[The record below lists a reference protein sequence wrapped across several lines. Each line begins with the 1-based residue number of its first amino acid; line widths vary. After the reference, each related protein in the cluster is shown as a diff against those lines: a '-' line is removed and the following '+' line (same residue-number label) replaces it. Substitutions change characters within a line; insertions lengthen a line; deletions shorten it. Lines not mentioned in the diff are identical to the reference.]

1 MECSRSVGVPG
12 AQNKT
17 NLQLTRFSFSCACL
31 HRDSCKYLDL
41 SVCTLQYSQYNQ
53 NQKCKK
59 NYPNHHLPC
68 ISFSFLAFAIS
79 LCYSTLLCI
88 SRFFS
93 KRMMDGLVLW
103 SFSKRTVVWSKGSVE
118 IWGSKQWA
126 DAGSVTRSSTY
137 SLTPL
142 ASLSFVLFRGGQWL
156 CILFLLCTISL
167 FPFSSYCYYSHFLC
181 LLWIYMRL
189 S

>member
-17 NLQLTRFSFSCACL
+17 NLQLTRFSFSFACL

-59 NYPNHHLPC
+59 LSKSSLPFPSLSFSF
-68 ISFSFLAFAIS
+68 SFSFLAFAIPQ
-79 LCYSTLLCI
+79 CYSTLLCI

-93 KRMMDGLVLW
+93 KRMMDGLVL
-103 SFSKRTVVWSKGSVE
+103 
-118 IWGSKQWA
+118 
-126 DAGSVTRSSTY
+126 
-137 SLTPL
+137 
-142 ASLSFVLFRGGQWL
+142 
-156 CILFLLCTISL
+156 
-167 FPFSSYCYYSHFLC
+167 
-181 LLWIYMRL
+181 
-189 S
+189 